1 MDFYV
6 GKDKFGSNVIVDFN
20 RRTDDKTNANILIFG
35 KQRTREKLSA
45 EAHLNKFTGG
55 GHADMRP

>member
-1 MDFYV
+1 MDDAV
-6 GKDKFGSNVIVDFN
+6 KKTQEQLTEIGESGQKALAELG
-20 RRTDDKTNANILIFG
+20 TDLKG
-35 KQRTREKLSA
+35 REKLSA

>member
-1 MDFYV
+1 M
-6 GKDKFGSNVIVDFN
+6 IVDFN
-20 RRTDDKTNANILIFG
+20 RRTDDKTNANILILG
-35 KQRTREKLSA
+35 NSGQREKLSA